1 MTTKRKVAPSTA
13 MKRRILKRLEYNLD
27 DLAVAFMLKFGL
39 IIEHHPSLATMS
51 MISIRSDG
59 KDFTS
64 EQHAYIAGWSHA
76 YQRLAKIAEETR

>member
-13 MKRRILKRLEYNLD
+13 MKRRILKRLEYNLG
-27 DLAVAFMLKFGL
+27 VAFMLRFGL

-59 KDFTS
+59 EDFTC
-64 EQHAYIAGWSHA
+64 EQHAYIAGWSEA
-76 YQRLAKIAEETR
+76 YQRLTKIAEETR